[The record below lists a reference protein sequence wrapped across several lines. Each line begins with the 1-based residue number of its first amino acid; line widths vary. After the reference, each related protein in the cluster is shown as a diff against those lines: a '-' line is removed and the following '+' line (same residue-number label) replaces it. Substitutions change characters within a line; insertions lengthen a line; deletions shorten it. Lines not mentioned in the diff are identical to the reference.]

1 MDIIYVV
8 YLDNK
13 MYNENNRKTAYKNI
27 SGAKAVITSDC
38 RKFAH
43 DIFDEHIT
51 AKTNECWYEMGE
63 AAKQKYLDKARE
75 SFEIREF
82 VERR

>member
-13 MYNENNRKTAYKNI
+13 MYNENSRKTAYKTI

-38 RKFAH
+38 RKYAH
-43 DIFDEHIT
+43 IMFDA
-51 AKTNECWYEMGE
+51 AKTMTSWWDIEEEG
-63 AAKQKYLDKARE
+63 KQEWLDKARE
-75 SFEIREF
+75 RFEIREF
-82 VERR
+82 VERSK